1 MADRLNSVAEK
12 TDRTGTR
19 NVWSVLPTVQDVLR
33 LPVVIDALPEV
44 LAGSDSLDSPV
55 RWVHVSESLAVA
67 KLLDGGELL
76 LTTGAGWSTDDA
88 ELTRYIDDLVQVG
101 VSGLVLELV
110 QRYRTVP
117 GAVLDA
123 CVRHGFPLIVVHR
136 EVKFVAITEA
146 VHSGII
152 SVQTGALRARDELRE
167 LFTDL
172 SLRGSP
178 ADFIVKQLSQVL
190 HSTVVLE
197 NLSHE
202 VIAIEGE
209 GLDAHE
215 VLRHWEQKSRAAHRT
230 ADQAMVTGEDCA
242 DGWIVVPVEA
252 RGTRWGSLL
261 ALPGEP
267 HPAGRAA
274 VLVQGAIALALG
286 RLADQDADEWLRLS
300 HQRLLDMLLDG
311 RYTNASSATAR
322 LESAGLPLAHRRTL
336 IGLTI
341 VGEEGASGSVAEAM
355 TSAAASIGA
364 HAVAGAVADWPAT
377 AELRSLHNAPLQ
389 LVVCL
394 SLPADT
400 PLGDRQLE
408 RLARQFAAS
417 AGISA
422 DKLTMGVGSKG
433 SDVSGLLVSLHES
446 IRLLEETSR
455 PHRGLVIQHVADR
468 PLLRLITALRDD
480 PRVQEHAERMLR
492 RLIDYDLDRNGDLL
506 NVLAATLTHP
516 TNRTAAAAASHLSRS
531 VFYQRLALIS
541 NLLDVDLDDGE
552 TLASLQVAMFA
563 R

>member
-1 MADRLNSVAEK
+1 VADRLNSVDEK
-12 TDRTGTR
+12 TNRTGTR
-19 NVWSVLPTVQDVLR
+19 KVWSVLPTVRDVLR
-33 LPVVIDALPEV
+33 LPVVVDALPEV
-44 LAGSDSLDSPV
+44 LAGSAALDSPV

-76 LTTGAGWSTDDA
+76 LTTGAAWSTDAA
-88 ELTRYIDDLVQVG
+88 ELARYIDDLVDVG
-101 VSGLVLELV
+101 VSGLVVELV

-117 GAVLDA
+117 SAVLDA

-152 SVQTGALRARDELRE
+152 SVQNGALRARDELRE

-190 HSTVVLE
+190 RSPVVLE
-197 NLSHE
+197 NLAHE

-215 VLRHWEQKSRAAHRT
+215 VLSHWEQKSRAAHRSAEQST
-230 ADQAMVTGEDCA
+230 AHGEDSS

-274 VLVQGAIALALG
+274 VLEQGAIALALG
-286 RLADQDADEWLRLS
+286 RLADQDADEWLRIG
-300 HQRLLDMLLDG
+300 HQHLLEMLLDG

-322 LESAGLPLAHRRTL
+322 LEAAGLPLVGRRTL
-336 IGLTI
+336 VGLTI
-341 VGEEGASGSVAEAM
+341 VGEEGPSGLVGPAL
-355 TSAAASIGA
+355 SAAAVSIGA
-364 HAVAGAVADWPAT
+364 HAVAGAVADWPAA
-377 AELRSLHNAPLQ
+377 AELRSHYDAPLQ
-389 LVVCL
+389 LVVCV
-394 SLPADT
+394 SLPADA
-400 PLGDRQLE
+400 PFGDRQLE
-408 RLARQFAAS
+408 RFARQFAAS
-417 AGISA
+417 AGISVNR
-422 DKLTMGVGSKG
+422 LTVGVGSKG
-433 SDVSGLLVSLHES
+433 SDLTGLLVSLHES
-446 IRLLEETSR
+446 IRLLEEPAHPS
-455 PHRGLVIQHVADR
+455 RGLAIHHVADR

-492 RLIDYDLDRNGDLL
+492 PLVDYDLDRKGDLL
-506 NVLAATLTHP
+506 DVLAATLAHP